1 MYIIKNE
8 SRVRDS
14 KYVESLD
21 MDTTIIFTESLDKAK
36 KFKNKESAEEVIEK
50 RYYKSDI
57 YKIIEI

>member
-14 KYVESLD
+14 KYVKSLD

-36 KFKNKESAEEVIEK
+36 KFSNKESAKQVVEK